1 MTADGP
7 PVWFNGRNHMSFA
20 TSFAQ
25 KALASVTALA
35 ASFLFIAAAASP
47 TLPIA

>member
-1 MTADGP
+1 MT
-7 PVWFNGRNHMSFA
+7 FA

-35 ASFLFIAAAASP
+35 ASLLLISAAASP
-47 TLPIA
+47 MLPIA

>member
-1 MTADGP
+1 
-7 PVWFNGRNHMSFA
+7 MSFA

-35 ASFLFIAAAASP
+35 ASFVLLAAAASP
-47 TLPIA
+47 VLQVA